1 MKLQELKLSEF
12 LPQYMQ
18 SDETAKAFE
27 YAVQRQ
33 ILKVIGQISNLKI
46 YISIDTQ
53 PESVLDEL
61 GSQFNI
67 PEYSSTLPIDAKR
80 NLIKTAISTHRKR
93 GTVAA
98 VRQVVTDI
106 FGDARLEE
114 WFQYGGE
121 PYHFKVYANDVNT
134 TAEQALLFK
143 SIVSSQN
150 VRSILE
156 AIIINLLFENTIY
169 FGFTTQ
175 IADTVNVFT
184 PPATI
189 NDTQL
194 FTGSTVQITDI
205 VNVFTPP
212 ATIKDTGIYIA
223 TTVQIADFIT
233 ISSNNE
239 VI

>member
-1 MKLQELKLSEF
+1 MKLQNLKLSEF

-27 YAVQRQ
+27 YAVQKQ
-33 ILKVIGQISNLKI
+33 ILKVIGEIANLKI

-61 GSQFNI
+61 GWQFNI
-67 PEYSSTLPIDAKR
+67 PEYASSLPIDAKR
-80 NLIKTAISTHRKR
+80 NLIKTAIATHRRR

-114 WFQYGGE
+114 WFEYGGE
-121 PYHFKVYANDVNT
+121 PYYFKVYASEVT
-134 TAEQALLFK
+134 TVEQALLFR
-143 SIVSSQN
+143 SIASSQN
-150 VRSILE
+150 VRSVLE
-156 AIIINLLFENTIY
+156 AIIINLTFKNTLYLGI
-169 FGFTTQ
+169 TVQ
-175 IADTVNVFT
+175 VADTVNVFT

-194 FTGSTVQITDI
+194 FVG
-205 VNVFTPP
+205 
-212 ATIKDTGIYIA
+212 
-223 TTVQIADFIT
+223 TTVQIADNINIYTTSDIDISVINIGFAVQIADFIF
-233 ISSNNE
+233 IK
-239 VI
+239 

>member
-1 MKLQELKLSEF
+1 MKLQDLKLSEF

-33 ILKVIGQISNLKI
+33 ILKVISEISNLKI

-61 GSQFNI
+61 GWQFNI
-67 PEYSSTLPIDAKR
+67 PEYASTLPIDAKR
-80 NLIKTAISTHRKR
+80 NLVKTAITTHRRR

-114 WFQYGGE
+114 WFEYGGK
-121 PYHFKVYANDVNT
+121 PYYFKVYASNVT
-134 TAEQALLFK
+134 TVEQALLFK
-143 SIVSSQN
+143 SIASSQN

-156 AIIINLLFENTIY
+156 AIIIKLIFENTLY
-169 FGFTTQ
+169 FGSVVQVADIVNVFTNSNVGFNSINFAFVTQ

-184 PPATI
+184 PANI
-189 NDTQL
+189 KDKQL
-194 FTGSTVQITDI
+194 F
-205 VNVFTPP
+205 
-212 ATIKDTGIYIA
+212 IA
-223 TTVQIADFIT
+223 NAVQIADFIT
-233 ISSNNE
+233 INE

>member
-114 WFQYGGE
+114 WFEYGGE
-121 PYHFKVYANDVNT
+121 PYYFKVYASNVT
-134 TAEQALLFK
+134 TVEQALLFK
-143 SIVSSQN
+143 SIASSQN

-156 AIIINLLFENTIY
+156 AIIINLIFENTLY
-169 FGFTTQ
+169 FGSVVQVADAVNVFTNSNVGFNSINFAFVTQ

-184 PPATI
+184 PANI
-189 NDTQL
+189 KDKQL
-194 FTGSTVQITDI
+194 F
-205 VNVFTPP
+205 
-212 ATIKDTGIYIA
+212 IA
-223 TTVQIADFIT
+223 NAVQIADFIT
-233 ISSNNE
+233 INE

>member
-1 MKLQELKLSEF
+1 MTLQDLKLSEF

-27 YAVQRQ
+27 YAVQKQ
-33 ILKVIGQISNLKI
+33 ILKVINEISNLKI

-53 PESVLDEL
+53 SESVLDEL
-61 GSQFNI
+61 GWQFNI

-80 NLIKTAISTHRKR
+80 NLIKTAIATHRKR

-114 WFQYGGE
+114 WFEYGGE
-121 PYHFKVYANDVNT
+121 PYYFKVYANEVT

-143 SIVSSQN
+143 SIASSQN

-156 AIIINLLFENTIY
+156 AIIIKLTFENTLY
-169 FGFTTQ
+169 FGSTVQ
-175 IADTVNVFT
+175 IADTINVFNLVN
-184 PPATI
+184 I

-194 FTGSTVQITDI
+194 FAG
-205 VNVFTPP
+205 
-212 ATIKDTGIYIA
+212 
-223 TTVQIADFIT
+223 TTVQIADMVNISTKSDIDITINYFGTITQIADFID
-233 ISSNNE
+233 ISSNE

>member
-1 MKLQELKLSEF
+1 MTLQDLKLSEF

-27 YAVQRQ
+27 YAVQKQ
-33 ILKVIGQISNLKI
+33 ILKVINEISNLKI

-61 GSQFNI
+61 GWQFNI
-67 PEYSSTLPIDAKR
+67 PEYASTLPIEAKR
-80 NLIKTAISTHRKR
+80 NLIKTAIATHRKR

-114 WFQYGGE
+114 WFEYGGE
-121 PYHFKVYANDVNT
+121 PYYFKVYASEVTNV
-134 TAEQALLFK
+134 EQALLYK
-143 SIVSSQN
+143 SIASSQN

-156 AIIINLLFENTIY
+156 AIIIKLTFENTLH
-169 FGFTTQ
+169 F
-175 IADTVNVFT
+175 
-184 PPATI
+184 
-189 NDTQL
+189 
-194 FTGSTVQITDI
+194 GSTVQIADKVNISTKSDI
-205 VNVFTPP
+205 DI
-212 ATIKDTGIYIA
+212 TINYFGTI
-223 TTVQIADFIT
+223 TQIADFIT
-233 ISSNNE
+233 ISSNE